1 MWRTPRHFHTYL
13 FSHVHQL
20 ATKNCYD
27 LTTPLKG
34 HHYMHAPSTLPPH
47 RHYIGIVRECLT
59 LCSRNPPNIHII
71 QSPWTNYEIST
82 CNPPK
87 SECSTNDCSSQA
99 IFIWLGVSYIDCFS
113 TILATSIFLGLVKTT
128 NQRSMIWI
136 DMVISPWLMSSITT
150 WKFPEMGVP
159 PNHPF

>member
-1 MWRTPRHFHTYL
+1 MTDPTTFPYLSLFPCPPTGYEELLWFKNPIKRTSLH
-13 FSHVHQL
+13 
-20 ATKNCYD
+20 ACTKYS
-27 LTTPLKG
+27 TTPQAL
-34 HHYMHAPSTLPPH
+34 H
-47 RHYIGIVRECLT
+47 RHCARVSHPLLQEPSKYTHHSISLNKLWNFNMQPTKVRMFDKRL
-59 LCSRNPPNIHII
+59 LFPSHI
-71 QSPWTNYEIST
+71 
-82 CNPPK
+82 
-87 SECSTNDCSSQA
+87 
-99 IFIWLGVSYIDCFS
+99 IWLGVSYIDGFW